1 MKCEQTQYLRYLTPN
16 QQWRRRRHCDV
27 LSHVINRRS
36 AMPERSWLVVSDWCN
51 QRVKSALIH
60 WFFFLCFFFQL
71 LCRPVFHSMACW
83 WPACTPLHQFS
94 RLPSRLQLPLASVSL
109 LQLYSIC
116 FFYPDWKA
124 IVLIQHTVSPSFLF
138 NTIWK
143 QRKTCWN
150 VAAWSWPR
158 PPLGAFMLVPTKA
171 VRLASPLQLWQAV
184 DEWGTTVPARGA
196 FHWCFKKRKTEKRI
210 RYEDRK

>member
-1 MKCEQTQYLRYLTPN
+1 MFFLPVTVSTSVPFDGLLVTGLYTSTPV
-16 QQWRRRRHCDV
+16 Q
-27 LSHVINRRS
+27 S
-36 AMPERSWLVVSDWCN
+36 APIPAPAAFGFGESSSTIFNM
-51 QRVKSALIH
+51 
-60 WFFFLCFFFQL
+60 FFF
-71 LCRPVFHSMACW
+71 H
-83 WPACTPLHQFS
+83 
-94 RLPSRLQLPLASVSL
+94 
-109 LQLYSIC
+109 
-116 FFYPDWKA
+116 PDWKA

-138 NTIWK
+138 NAIWK

-158 PPLGAFMLVPTKA
+158 PPLGAFALVPTKA

-184 DEWGTTVPARGA
+184 DERGTTVPARGA